1 MLRILATIGILAII
15 SGCQTGG
22 TDTAGALSSAAGT
35 DAATAVSSEVDGS
48 PILDADGNVVAANGE
63 GEAKDTQV
71 DQLTAEVS
79 APRAEQPNADPVV
92 ASVQSIAAIR
102 NKDGEPAAILAVLAC
117 YKKARSK
124 SASLTA
130 ARICA
135 AQDFVV
141 SREVISKRPAT
152 ATGTGDRALLVSK
165 RHAERIGALMK
176 LKGMNQSQ
184 FNTFGAYLHAIA
196 EPEYQKVRKS

>member
-1 MLRILATIGILAII
+1 MLRILATVGIFAVL

-22 TDTAGALSSAAGT
+22 TDTAGALSSAAGNDGVELAAA
-35 DAATAVSSEVDGS
+35 DAEQSLVVDG
-48 PILDADGNVVAANGE
+48 DGNA
-63 GEAKDTQV
+63 TQP
-71 DQLTAEVS
+71 DDGSTGAEVEVEKQATNDVS
-79 APRAEQPNADPVV
+79 QPNADPVV
-92 ASVQSIAAIR
+92 AGVQKIAAIR
-102 NKDGEPAAILAVLAC
+102 NEDGEPAAVLAVLDC
-117 YKKARSK
+117 YKKARDR
-124 SASLTA
+124 AVPLTG

-184 FNTFGAYLHAIA
+184 FNTFGAYLHAVA
-196 EPEYQKVRKS
+196 EPEYQKARKS

>member
-1 MLRILATIGILAII
+1 MLRILALFGILAIV
-15 SGCQTGG
+15 SGCQTGS

-35 DAATAVSSEVDGS
+35 DGAAVVSSDADGS
-48 PILDADGNVVAANGE
+48 QILDADGNVVAANGDAE
-63 GEAKDTQV
+63 
-71 DQLTAEVS
+71 AEVTEVGQQATDASVPS
-79 APRAEQPNADPVV
+79 AAPSNADPVV
-92 ASVQSIAAIR
+92 VAVHSMAAIR
-102 NKDGEPAAILAVLAC
+102 NKDGEPAAVLAVFAC
-117 YKKARSK
+117 YKKAREK
-124 SASLTA
+124 SVSLTS

-176 LKGMNQSQ
+176 LKGMNQNQ

-196 EPEYQKVRKS
+196 EPEYQKARKS